1 MIFAA
6 LLLFGLSALNGYASE
21 KKKQANCTVAI
32 ASDLHFDMP
41 PETDQFHHVL
51 AINALGEKMH
61 IDGVVLAGDLFDK
74 SHPRILDLYRRRWE
88 RGPEYKQIHYDV
100 YPTFG
105 NHDISP
111 ESGRPN
117 INRMGMEFNLHYL
130 DSTLLDMKNK
140 KQILGLHR
148 SSRSYSYDIGGV
160 HFVCGQLCAGDT
172 TYCESNMQW
181 ISDDL
186 KKYASDGRP
195 VVYVQH
201 YGFDQWALE
210 WWTEEQRQQLFD
222 ILAPYNLAAFFVG
235 HTHEASIQHYRGIPI
250 YQVNNAWRDSDG
262 NASFDVLKIRGNNV
276 TVETYEV
283 LDDQGTTRLVQPVAT
298 QTAPINK

>member
-1 MIFAA
+1 MVTKMIIAGLIF
-6 LLLFGLSALNGYASE
+6 FGLSALNGFASE
-21 KKKQANCTVAI
+21 KTRKPKCTIVV

-74 SHPRILDLYRRRWE
+74 SHPKILDLYRRRWE

-100 YPTFG
+100 FPSFG

-111 ESGRPN
+111 ESGCPAE
-117 INRMGMEFNLHYL
+117 NRVGMEFNLHYL
-130 DSTLLDMKNK
+130 DSTLLDMKNRGL
-140 KQILGLHR
+140 ILNIHR
-148 SSRSYSYDIGGV
+148 SSRSYSWDIGGV

-172 TYCESNMQW
+172 TYCESNMEW
-181 ISDDL
+181 IAADL
-186 KKYASDGRP
+186 KKYASDGKP

-201 YGFDQWALE
+201 YGFDKWALE
-210 WWTEEQRQQLFD
+210 WWTEDNRKQLFD
-222 ILAPYNLAAFFVG
+222 ILDQYNLAAFFVG
-235 HTHEASIQHYRGIPI
+235 HTHEASVQHYRDTPI

-262 NASFDVLKIRGNNV
+262 PASFDVLHIDGNKV
-276 TVETYEV
+276 SVDTYEV
-283 LDDQGTTRLVQPVAT
+283 LDDEGHTRRV
-298 QTAPINK
+298 INSDK